1 MANNM
6 LGAFKTPSERK
17 ERSDKAIKNLRIP
30 TFDDIY
36 NQILSEIPEL
46 EEVEAA
52 ELAVKVLEE
61 FKAIENKPY
70 SGIFETKPEKPY
82 LRIVGWRD
90 DTEMY
95 DKMWHPSNKRPRK
108 ATSITIA
115 GAEFNIIIRLDSKEI
130 SVNYIKAEIKH

>member
-36 NQILSEIPEL
+36 TQILSEIPEL

-70 SGIFETKPEKPY
+70 IGIFETKPEKPY
-82 LRIVGWRD
+82 FRIVAWRD

-95 DKMWHPSNKRPRK
+95 EKMWYPSNRRPRK
-108 ATSITIA
+108 ATSVIIA